1 MLTRYQPSKTQPWN
15 VERVVHLHRRAGFAA
30 NWAQIDRDLKDGPDL
45 AIDRLLQ
52 PAIANEFGQL
62 SKVICDA
69 AVASENIDRLKAWWL
84 YRMLLTPSPL
94 QERMVHWYRASP

>member
-69 AVASENIDRLKAWWL
+69 AVASENINRLKAWWL